1 MKCKIYFEKW
11 KNCDAYLRLATADP
25 GFTDN
30 VVAVELT
37 RSRKM
42 RTCATSKRSAKR
54 SAPMVLPSQ
63 LIWGGTAGWLH
74 SDSIKTYKD
83 YNPS

>member
-1 MKCKIYFEKW
+1 V
-11 KNCDAYLRLATADP
+11 NP

-37 RSRKM
+37 RSRRM

-63 LIWGGTAGWLH
+63 LISVTVTFALWT
-74 SDSIKTYKD
+74 
-83 YNPS
+83 